1 MVTQNGCFMKL
12 RRRKML
18 NLFDW
23 VLVVVVPV
31 MVGWIVAEVIVDD
44 AE

>member
-1 MVTQNGCFMKL
+1 
-12 RRRKML
+12 ML

-23 VLVVVVPV
+23 LLITVVPV
-31 MVGWIVAEVIVDD
+31 MVGWILAEVIVDD

>member
-1 MVTQNGCFMKL
+1 
-12 RRRKML
+12 ML